1 MYIMSFKSP
10 LLSQE
15 FFEEVEKHCYS
26 LIKNNYWD
34 KVDNYTLKQW
44 LENFETDDEKYLAS
58 QILFHFQY
66 RNEKAMLSMFKQII
80 QVYLPQK
87 LNELGVHEIA
97 SISEWEE
104 ELSTTKA
111 FKLPFRFSTI
121 DKEDKIGTSGH
132 ALFRLYAQNNLIY
145 KDIGRVID
153 SNMQI
158 NVKTIILVDDITGSG
173 KQFINFYEKHK
184 ISFEKFENIIYC
196 PLVAH
201 EEGIKNIREKLSHV
215 HIVPAEVL
223 TKEEHSFYSISDEVN
238 SNDIFLSF
246 YQEVVEKLKIKFS
259 LGFSEQAILYAMN
272 ISTPNNN
279 LSVIYHN
286 KQWSPL
292 LKR

>member
-1 MYIMSFKSP
+1 MNFKSP

-15 FFEEVEKHCYS
+15 FFNEVETHCYS

-34 KVDNYTLKQW
+34 KIDNFTLKKW
-44 LENFETDDEKYLAS
+44 LENFKTDDEKYLAS

-87 LNELGVHEIA
+87 LDELGVY
-97 SISEWEE
+97 SIPSIREWEE
-104 ELSTTKA
+104 MLNTDQA

-132 ALFRLYAQNNLIY
+132 ALFRLYAKNNLLY

-153 SNMQI
+153 SSMDDK
-158 NVKTIILVDDITGSG
+158 VKTIIIVDDITGSG
-173 KQFINFYEKHK
+173 KQFIDFYEKHK

-201 EEGIKNIREKLSHV
+201 QDGIESIQKHLSHI

-223 TKEEHSFYSISDEVN
+223 IKEEHSFYNISDDLN
-238 SNDIFLSF
+238 SNEIFLSF
-246 YQEVVEKLKIKFS
+246 YQEVIKKLKITFP
-259 LGFSEQAILYAMN
+259 LGFNKQAILYAMN

-279 LSVIYHN
+279 LPVIYHN

>member
-1 MYIMSFKSP
+1 MSFKLP

-15 FFEEVEKHCYS
+15 FFDEVETHCYL

-34 KVDNYTLKQW
+34 KIDNYTLKKW
-44 LENFETDDEKYLAS
+44 LENFKTDNEKYLAS

-87 LNELGVHEIA
+87 LDELGVYTIP
-97 SISEWEE
+97 SIREWEKM
-104 ELSTTKA
+104 LSTDKA

-153 SNMQI
+153 SDMDDK
-158 NVKTIILVDDITGSG
+158 VKTIIIVDDIIGSG
-173 KQFINFYEKHK
+173 EQFIKFYKKHK
-184 ISFEKFENIIYC
+184 TAFEKFKNIIYC

-201 EEGIKNIREKLSHV
+201 EEGIANIKEELSHI

-223 TKEEHSFYSISDEVN
+223 TKEEHSFYSISDELN
-238 SNDIFLSF
+238 SNDSFQSF
-246 YQEVVEKLKIKFS
+246 YQEVVEKLKIKFP
-259 LGFSEQAILYAMN
+259 LGFNEQAILYAMN

-286 KQWSPL
+286 KQWNPF

>member
-1 MYIMSFKSP
+1 MSFRLP
-10 LLSQE
+10 HLSQE
-15 FFEEVEKHCYS
+15 FFNEVETHCYL

-34 KVDNYTLKQW
+34 KIDNFTLKQW
-44 LENFETDDEKYLAS
+44 LENFKTDNEKYLAS

-87 LNELGVHEIA
+87 LDELGVYTIP
-97 SISEWEE
+97 SIREWEE
-104 ELSTTKA
+104 MLNTDKA

-153 SNMQI
+153 SSMQ
-158 NVKTIILVDDITGSG
+158 NDVKTIILVDDIAGSG
-173 KQFINFYEKHK
+173 KQFITFYEKHK
-184 ISFEKFENIIYC
+184 KSFEKFENIIYC

-201 EEGIKNIREKLSHV
+201 EEGIEHIKNELSHI

-223 TKEEHSFYSISDEVN
+223 TKDEHSFYRISDELN

-246 YQEVVEKLKIKFS
+246 YQEVVEKLKIKFP
-259 LGFSEQAILYAMN
+259 LGFNEQAILYAMN

-279 LSVIYHN
+279 LAVIYHN